1 MAKQMIDAALRQ
13 QIAQWTRAALGQVV
27 EDDGTMGKA
36 APIVEQTTC
45 CITGGEPEVAG
56 PGVMRYSRG
65 RGAGR
70 RLGTQ
75 VRKKEWS
82 NAYPCG
88 RGRAAPGVFAASRPA
103 GRAPHR

>member
-13 QIAQWTRAALGQVV
+13 QIAQWTRAALGQLV

-36 APIVEQTTC
+36 APIVEQTRC
-45 CITGGEPEVAG
+45 CITGSEPEVAG

-75 VRKKEWS
+75 VMT
-82 NAYPCG
+82 
-88 RGRAAPGVFAASRPA
+88 
-103 GRAPHR
+103 PHE